1 MHKRWMLI
9 GSFYCGVAVIL
20 GAFGAHALK
29 AMLTPESLQSF
40 QTAVQYQMIH
50 GIAILIVGVIYER
63 YQTSSLLFVARFF
76 SAGILCF
83 SGSIYML
90 TYFKHALIEVPTAI
104 ALITPIGGVLMIF
117 GWGSLAWTFLR
128 K

>member
-1 MHKRWMLI
+1 MHNKMI
-9 GSFYCGVAVIL
+9 FTGAVFCGIAVIL

-40 QTAVQYQMIH
+40 QTGVQYQMLH
-50 GIAILIVGVIYER
+50 GLAIILVAIVYERTQKAILAKVF
-63 YQTSSLLFVARFF
+63 TLFA
-76 SAGILCF
+76 AGIIAF

-90 TYFKHALIEVPTAI
+90 TFFKYKLIEVPALI
-104 ALITPIGGVLMIF
+104 ALITPIGGLLMII
-117 GWGSLAWTFLR
+117 GWFSLAWTFLR